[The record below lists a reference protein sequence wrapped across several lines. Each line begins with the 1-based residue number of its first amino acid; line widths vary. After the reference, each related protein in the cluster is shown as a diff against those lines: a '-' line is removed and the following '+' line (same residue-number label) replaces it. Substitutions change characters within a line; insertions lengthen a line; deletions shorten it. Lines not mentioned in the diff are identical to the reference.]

1 VSQEEHV
8 RTSVSTR
15 ISAATAVVITVLGS
29 GSAAAS
35 PLHHDQLPSDRQ
47 LVQVASASERPPT
60 GEVDARLN
68 DIIDTRD
75 VDDADLLR
83 GWRAE
88 LAELSERLRGP
99 EVPPEYKQAV
109 DKLVGKLGYAEKKV
123 GSPEFPS
130 IGRAVHDAAHDALRS
145 PH

>member
-1 VSQEEHV
+1 M

-15 ISAATAVVITVLGS
+15 FPAVIAIAITLFGS
-29 GSAAAS
+29 GFASAS
-35 PLHHDQLPSDRQ
+35 PPHHDRLQCDRQ
-47 LVQVASASERPPT
+47 LARVELAPNRPPT

-68 DIIDTRD
+68 NIIDTRD
-75 VDDADLLR
+75 VDDAELLR
-83 GWRAE
+83 NWRAE

-99 EVPPEYKQAV
+99 EVPPEYKQAI
-109 DKLVGKLGYAEKKV
+109 DRLVGKLGYAEKKV

-130 IGRAVHDAAHDALRS
+130 IGRAVHDAARDALDT

>member
-1 VSQEEHV
+1 MLVYPHETNARS
-8 RTSVSTR
+8 
-15 ISAATAVVITVLGS
+15 SARCPPWGKS
-29 GSAAAS
+29 REKREFS
-35 PLHHDQLPSDRQ
+35 
-47 LVQVASASERPPT
+47 PT

-68 DIIDTRD
+68 DIVATGD
-75 VDDADLLR
+75 VDDAELLR
-83 GWRAE
+83 GWGAV
-88 LAELSERLRGP
+88 LVELSERLRGP

-109 DKLVGKLGYAEKKV
+109 DKLIGKLGYAEKKV

>member
-1 VSQEEHV
+1 MF
-8 RTSVSTR
+8 
-15 ISAATAVVITVLGS
+15 AVGKS
-29 GSAAAS
+29 REKREFS
-35 PLHHDQLPSDRQ
+35 
-47 LVQVASASERPPT
+47 PT

-68 DIIDTRD
+68 NIVDTCD

-130 IGRAVHDAAHDALRS
+130 IGRAVHDAAQDALRA
-145 PH
+145 PHWSADQGGCAGEVSRPDAPGTRCVPPRE

>member
-1 VSQEEHV
+1 M

-15 ISAATAVVITVLGS
+15 IAAVSAIAVTVVGS
-29 GSAAAS
+29 GFASAS
-35 PLHHDQLPSDRQ
+35 PAHHERLQRDRQ
-47 LVQVASASERPPT
+47 LERVEPVPDRPPT

-68 DIIDTRD
+68 DIVDTRD
-75 VDDADLLR
+75 IDDAELLR

-99 EVPPEYKQAV
+99 EVPPEYKQAI
-109 DKLVGKLGYAEKKV
+109 DRLVGKLGYAEKKV

-130 IGRAVHDAAHDALRS
+130 IGRAVHDAARDALRT

>member
-1 VSQEEHV
+1 M

-15 ISAATAVVITVLGS
+15 ISAASAIAITLLGS
-29 GSAAAS
+29 GFASAS
-35 PLHHDQLPSDRQ
+35 PPHDDRLQCDRQ
-47 LVQVASASERPPT
+47 LARVEPAPDRPPT

-75 VDDADLLR
+75 VDDAELLR
-83 GWRAE
+83 GWRVE

-99 EVPPEYKQAV
+99 EVPPEYKEAV
-109 DKLVGKLGYAEKKV
+109 DKLVGQLGYAEKKV

-130 IGRAVHDAAHDALRS
+130 IGRAVHDAADDALRT

>member
-1 VSQEEHV
+1 M
-8 RTSVSTR
+8 RTTVSTR
-15 ISAATAVVITVLGS
+15 VPAAIAVAITLLGS

-35 PLHHDQLPSDRQ
+35 PLHHDQLRCDRQ
-47 LVQVASASERPPT
+47 LVQVASTPDRPPT

-68 DIIDTRD
+68 DIIDTRA
-75 VDDADLLR
+75 VDDAELLR

-99 EVPPEYKQAV
+99 EVPREYKEAV
-109 DKLVGKLGYAEKKV
+109 DRLVGQLGYAEKKV

-130 IGRAVHDAAHDALRS
+130 IGRAVHDAADDALRT